1 MLSHNEI
8 DTLKRD
14 QNNQTNRKMNKL
26 KYTILI
32 AVIGVF
38 TLSSCGYNS
47 MVNKQEAVTAQWAQ
61 VENAYQR
68 RADLIPNL
76 VSTVKGYAAH
86 EQETFTA
93 VVDARARATQ
103 VTVNPEELT
112 EEGIQEFQQ
121 AQGQLSSALGKLL
134 MIRENYPDLKA
145 NQNFLALQDELA
157 GTENRIA
164 VERNRFNENARDYNQ
179 YIRRFPHVIYAGM
192 FGFKKKGYF
201 EADAGAQTVPAVE
214 F

>member
-1 MLSHNEI
+1 
-8 DTLKRD
+8 
-14 QNNQTNRKMNKL
+14 MNKL
-26 KYTILI
+26 KYSILI
-32 AVIGVF
+32 AILGTL

-47 MVNKQEAVTAQWAQ
+47 MVNKQESVTAQWGQ
-61 VENAYQR
+61 VQNAYQR

-76 VSTVKGYAAH
+76 VSTVKGYASH

-93 VVDARARATQ
+93 VVEARAKATQ
-103 VTVNPEELT
+103 VNVNPDELT
-112 EEGIQEFQQ
+112 EEGIQQFQQ

-134 MIRENYPDLKA
+134 MIRENYPELKA

-164 VERNRFNENARDYNQ
+164 VERNRFNEIARDYNQ
-179 YIRRFPHVIYAGM
+179 YIRRFPNVIYAGM

-201 EADAGAQTVPAVE
+201 EADAASQTAPTVE

>member
-1 MLSHNEI
+1 
-8 DTLKRD
+8 
-14 QNNQTNRKMNKL
+14 MNKL
-26 KYTILI
+26 KYTIII
-32 AVIGVF
+32 AILGVF

-47 MVNKQEAVTAQWAQ
+47 MVNKQEAVTSQWAQ
-61 VENAYQR
+61 VQNSYQR

-76 VSTVKGYAAH
+76 VSTVKGYASH

-93 VVDARARATQ
+93 VVEARSKATQ
-103 VTVNPEELT
+103 MTVNPEDLT
-112 EEGIQEFQQ
+112 EESIQQFQE

-134 MIRENYPDLKA
+134 MIRENYPELKA

-164 VERNRFNENARDYNQ
+164 VERNRFNETAREYNQ

-201 EADAGAQTVPAVE
+201 EADAGSQTAPVVD

>member
-1 MLSHNEI
+1 MS
-8 DTLKRD
+8 
-14 QNNQTNRKMNKL
+14 KL
-26 KYTILI
+26 KYTIII
-32 AVIGVF
+32 AILGVF

-47 MVNKQEAVTAQWAQ
+47 MVNKQETVSAQWAQ

-76 VSTVKGYAAH
+76 VNTVKGYASH

-103 VTVNPEELT
+103 VNVNPEELT
-112 EEGIQEFQQ
+112 EEGIKQYQE

-134 MIRENYPDLKA
+134 MIRENYPELQA

-164 VERNRFNENARDYNQ
+164 VERNRFNESARDYNQ

-201 EADAGAQTVPAVE
+201 EADAGAQSAPVVD

>member
-1 MLSHNEI
+1 
-8 DTLKRD
+8 
-14 QNNQTNRKMNKL
+14 MNKL

-32 AVIGVF
+32 AVLGVF
-38 TLSSCGYNS
+38 TLSSCGYNT
-47 MVNKQEAVTAQWAQ
+47 MVNKQESVTAQWAQ
-61 VENAYQR
+61 VQNAYQR

-76 VSTVKGYAAH
+76 VSTVKGYASH

-93 VVDARARATQ
+93 VVEARAKATQ
-103 VTVNPEELT
+103 VNINPDELT
-112 EEGIQEFQQ
+112 EEGIQKYQQ
-121 AQGQLSSALGKLL
+121 AQGQLSSSLSRLL
-134 MIRENYPDLKA
+134 VTVESYPELKA
-145 NQNFLALQDELA
+145 NENFIALQDELA

-164 VERNRFNENARDYNQ
+164 VERNRFNETARDYNQ

-201 EADAGAQTVPAVE
+201 EADAGAQTVPSVE

>member
-1 MLSHNEI
+1 
-8 DTLKRD
+8 
-14 QNNQTNRKMNKL
+14 MNKL
-26 KYTILI
+26 KYILI
-32 AVIGVF
+32 AILGVF

-47 MVNKQEAVTAQWAQ
+47 MVNKQEAVSAQWAQ
-61 VENAYQR
+61 VENSYQR

-76 VSTVKGYAAH
+76 VSTVKGYASH

-93 VVDARARATQ
+93 VTEARSKATQ
-103 VTVNPEELT
+103 VTVNPEDLT
-112 EEGIQEFQQ
+112 EESIQQFQE

-134 MIRENYPDLKA
+134 MIRENYPELKA

-164 VERNRFNENARDYNQ
+164 VERNRFNEFARDYNQ
-179 YIRRFPHVIYAGM
+179 YIRRFPHVIYAGW

-201 EADAGAQTVPAVE
+201 EADASAQSAPVVE

>member
-1 MLSHNEI
+1 
-8 DTLKRD
+8 
-14 QNNQTNRKMNKL
+14 MNKL

-32 AVIGVF
+32 AILGVF

-47 MVNKQEAVTAQWAQ
+47 MVNKQEAVTSQWAQ
-61 VENAYQR
+61 VQNSYQR

-76 VSTVKGYAAH
+76 VSTVKGYASH

-93 VVDARARATQ
+93 VVEARSKATQ
-103 VTVNPEELT
+103 MTVNPEDLT
-112 EEGIQEFQQ
+112 EESIQQFQE

-134 MIRENYPDLKA
+134 MIRENYPELKA
-145 NQNFLALQDELA
+145 NQNFLALQDQLE

-164 VERNRFNENARDYNQ
+164 VERNRFNETAREYNQ
-179 YIRRFPHVIYAGM
+179 YIRRFPHVIYAGW
-192 FGFKKKGYF
+192 FGFKAKGYF
-201 EADAGAQTVPAVE
+201 GADAGSQTAPVVN

>member
-1 MLSHNEI
+1 
-8 DTLKRD
+8 
-14 QNNQTNRKMNKL
+14 MNKL
-26 KYTILI
+26 NYAILI
-32 AVIGVF
+32 ALIGVF

-47 MVNKQEAVTAQWAQ
+47 MVNKQENVTAQWGQ
-61 VENAYQR
+61 VQNAYQR

-76 VSTVKGYAAH
+76 VSTVKGYASH

-93 VVDARARATQ
+93 VVEARAQATQ
-103 VTVNPEELT
+103 TRVNPEDLT
-112 EEGIQEFQQ
+112 EESLQEYQQ
-121 AQGQLSSALGKLL
+121 AQGQLGSALGKLL
-134 MIRENYPDLKA
+134 MIRENYPELKA

-164 VERNRFNENARDYNQ
+164 VERNRFNETARDYNQ

-192 FGFKKKGYF
+192 LGFKKKGYF
-201 EADAGAQTVPAVE
+201 EADAASQTAPAVE

>member
-1 MLSHNEI
+1 
-8 DTLKRD
+8 
-14 QNNQTNRKMNKL
+14 MNKL
-26 KYTILI
+26 KYTIII
-32 AVIGVF
+32 AILGVF

-47 MVNKQEAVTAQWAQ
+47 MVNKQESVTAQWAQ

-76 VSTVKGYAAH
+76 VSTVKGYASH

-103 VTVNPEELT
+103 VNVNPEELT
-112 EEGIQEFQQ
+112 EEGIQQFQE
-121 AQGQLSSALGKLL
+121 AQGQLGSALGKLL
-134 MIRENYPDLKA
+134 MIRENYPELKA

-157 GTENRIA
+157 GTENRIS
-164 VERNRFNENARDYNQ
+164 VERNRFNETARDYNQ
-179 YIRRFPHVIYAGM
+179 YIRRFPHVIYAGW

-201 EADAGAQTVPAVE
+201 EADAGAQTAPVVD